1 MKTRYLHQKLMALLL
16 ATSLLPAV
24 ASASQTLT
32 YSDHEPL
39 GGMRTRFINDVFFPA
54 IEKESQGRLKID
66 AHWGGVQR
74 RPATAAS
81 NLQKLSCRPN
91 RCATG
96 CILPSRIR

>member
-39 GGMRTRFINDVFFPA
+39 
-54 IEKESQGRLKID
+54 
-66 AHWGGVQR
+66 
-74 RPATAAS
+74 
-81 NLQKLSCRPN
+81 
-91 RCATG
+91 
-96 CILPSRIR
+96 